1 MRTPKVFLT
10 GLLLAGLTGCGTA
23 AAAGQTPSWVAA
35 PAGASPSIS
44 PSASPD
50 ETADGLP
57 ADPEEE
63 ASVPPADPADEASEP
78 PADPQ
83 HQADPVQPGT
93 TTPTEKPEPPQ
104 HAGPHGDGPAESLR
118 RTGKAAVALTF
129 DDGPDP
135 VQTPQLLDLLAEHHV
150 KATFCLVGENV
161 VAYPDLVR
169 RIAAE
174 GHTLC
179 NHTWRHS
186 LTLGTEKPAVIRA
199 DLQRT
204 NDAIRQA
211 VPEAQIRY
219 MRAPGGNFTDR
230 FVAVA
235 TDLGMTSIYWQV
247 DPRDWDHPEGETGE
261 EHVAKVVDRVRQH
274 VSKGAIVLS
283 HDYRQPDTITAYEQL
298 LPWLTERYRLIALP

>member
-1 MRTPKVFLT
+1 MRTPKVFLA
-10 GLLLAGLTGCGTA
+10 GLMLAGLTGCGTA
-23 AAAGQTPSWVAA
+23 AAGETPSWVAA
-35 PAGASPSIS
+35 PAGASPSVS
-44 PSASPD
+44 PAGRPVSASP
-50 ETADGLP
+50 
-57 ADPEEE
+57 
-63 ASVPPADPADEASEP
+63 ASATVPPADPEVEAPDPPAEESEP
-78 PADPQ
+78 PVEASPSPAGPQ
-83 HQADPVQPGT
+83 PSTDVSPD
-93 TTPTEKPEPPQ
+93 EPEPPKT
-104 HAGPHGDGPAESLR
+104 AGRKGDGPAASLR
-118 RTGKAAVALTF
+118 KTGKAGVALTF

-135 VQTPQLLDLLAEHHV
+135 VQTPRLLDLLAEHHV

-186 LTLGTEKPAVIRA
+186 LTLGKEKPAVILA

-211 VPEAQIRY
+211 VPGAQIKY
-219 MRAPGGNFTDR
+219 MRAPGGNFTER

-235 TDLGMTSIYWQV
+235 AGLGMTSIYWQV
-247 DPRDWDHPEGETGE
+247 DPRDWDHPEGETAE
-261 EHVAKVVDRVRQH
+261 EHVAKIVDGVRQH

-283 HDYRQPDTITAYEQL
+283 HDYQQPGTITAYEHL
-298 LPWLTERYRLIALP
+298 IPWLKERYKLIALP